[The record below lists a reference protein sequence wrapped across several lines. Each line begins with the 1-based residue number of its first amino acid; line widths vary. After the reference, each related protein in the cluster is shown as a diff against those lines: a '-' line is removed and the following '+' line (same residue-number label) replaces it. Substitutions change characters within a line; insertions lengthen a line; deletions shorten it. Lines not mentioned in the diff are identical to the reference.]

1 MYIRRK
7 VFSVVYDETTG
18 EEKLFS
24 VNEITNEEAY
34 LEQHQFSEEKKKEG
48 KKIALSKVDSH
59 RGLGR
64 SLFLGGLPGAYAA
77 HAGKKAANKADEEG
91 KSDSEIIDAAA
102 KAGKKRGMKVGA
114 ALGALG
120 IASGAA
126 TGHEAGKVYKRY
138 TGKYSKE
145 ALARGIGR
153 GTRGALVAGA
163 LTTGAGYLGAK
174 KNAKRRIEKRATLE
188 RD

>member
-24 VNEITNEEAY
+24 VNEIINEEAY
-34 LEQHQFSEEKKKEG
+34 LEQHQFSEEKKEG
-48 KKIALSKVDSH
+48 KKIALSKVDSN

-114 ALGALG
+114 AIGALG
-120 IASGAA
+120 IAGGAA
-126 TGHEAGKVYKRY
+126 SGHSLGKVYKRY
-138 TGKYSKE
+138 TGKYSKD

-153 GTRGALVAGA
+153 GTRNALIAGA